1 MIDFG
6 FVVVGVFAVTL
17 GGWWMAAQ
25 DEYLRAHA
33 VATGTA
39 PQTREALARRLIR
52 PWQLLTSAPLTNI
65 FRAMGTRQTD
75 PVLEALRQKA
85 LTRRWVSFAAIFLA
99 FLGYSLLRTL

>member
-1 MIDFG
+1 MIDVAL
-6 FVVVGVFAVTL
+6 VVFGVFAVAL

-39 PQTREALARRLIR
+39 PQTTDALARRLMR

-65 FRAMGTRQTD
+65 SRAMGTRQTD
-75 PVLEALRQKA
+75 PVLEGLRQKA

-99 FLGYSLLRTL
+99 FLGYSLLHMR